1 MAVTI
6 KGYIKVPFEE
16 LEIIKTCLSEHIE
29 NTLNEDG
36 CLKFEVF
43 AHIEGNNITA
53 HYSDGEK
60 LEDPRL
66 VYDEKLG
73 WKLFFTEWDH
83 VNECEQETF
92 EFVDEIEESN
102 KEKFERAASSNKEN
116 KTSFKF

>member
-1 MAVTI
+1 MDTGYNTI
-6 KGYIKVPFEE
+6 MDTVYEKYGPYIK
-16 LEIIKTCLSEHIE
+16 LTWGDIGC
-29 NTLNEDG
+29 NQQQG

-73 WKLFFTEWDH
+73 WKLFFTKYDH
-83 VNECEQETF
+83 VNKCEQETF
-92 EFVDEIEESN
+92 EFVDEIEKSN
-102 KEKFERAASSNKEN
+102 KEKFEKAASSNKEN
-116 KTSFKF
+116 RKNFKF